1 MHLSFA
7 ERIPL
12 FILTSSVCWFLQCL
26 ISTLTDGGKG
36 GHLFR
41 LTYSVVLWG
50 WRSTANKYPWRVL
63 TVSWPHWVCPRSQ
76 CVCFPSLHC
85 SGSSLL
91 CLQLSEVGP
100 GLRVLPRSKRFR
112 FRFRFSGTPQ
122 RRRLSQTCILCPSEV
137 RAAQATR
144 YLTST
149 VSRRCRVSY
158 QLSNPSCSDSW
169 VAAGMP
175 ISGGPCLSVGELI
188 SGCDPPSGCQPPRI
202 PRSIG

>member
-1 MHLSFA
+1 MHLSFP
-7 ERIPL
+7 ERLPL
-12 FILTSSVCWFLQCL
+12 FILTSSVCWCFQCL
-26 ISTLTDGGKG
+26 TSALTQGGEG

-50 WRSTANKYPWRVL
+50 RRSTANKYPWRVL

-149 VSRRCRVSY
+149 VSRRCGVSY

-175 ISGGPCLSVGELI
+175 TSGGPCLSVGELI